1 MAKKEAFKSW
11 LFISSLSSVFIKL
24 NIYKTRIVH
33 VRVCRLSHSHVE
45 IGEVMNRIKTHRRQ
59 QHDIIIKCYFEFFRF
74 TQTIFDEYHS
84 MLLSIGLRVV
94 QSPRATSL
102 ELLRV
107 CFLFASPFFGRF
119 VRFGYNVLMPF
130 FLHIVLLR
138 LVCIAFKTKRL
149 QYLPG
154 IGTEEKRCWRY
165 SLSHSHHLPGY
176 TKVVP
181 SPPT

>member
-1 MAKKEAFKSW
+1 M
-11 LFISSLSSVFIKL
+11 
-24 NIYKTRIVH
+24 
-33 VRVCRLSHSHVE
+33 RVCRLSHSHVE

-165 SLSHSHHLPGY
+165 SLSLTPFTRLHQSGAITTHINIKCFPIPISICHLLLLFRTFDPCSSI
-176 TKVVP
+176 K
-181 SPPT
+181 